1 MDTLSFLTNEIQIID
16 GDGNENDNDDSSHS
30 SEVHVK
36 WVSLDNF
43 NFSDQWIRKFKPY
56 NSVWDENSFI
66 YSYTTT
72 WVCF

>member
-36 WVSLDNF
+36 
-43 NFSDQWIRKFKPY
+43 
-56 NSVWDENSFI
+56 
-66 YSYTTT
+66 
-72 WVCF
+72 